1 MSFLDQLAFGPGG
14 DRRAW
19 AKILLIALAALALA
33 AGLLYYLVSGD
44 YAFLRASVLTGAP
57 TGAYNSLGER
67 LAALA
72 NKKHGHLKVVV
83 TAGSVENIAR
93 LAGENG
99 RCVPAF
105 AFVQDGVPV
114 PAEAGLTTL
123 GRLPQPESLFLLAR
137 RGRAIM
143 TFNDLKGDSV
153 GIGPEGSG
161 TAYLMQQL
169 LQNSDLGDLNLKPS
183 NHDLEAQAKL
193 VRDGEL
199 DVAAFVMSENAEMV
213 RTLANKYDL
222 EIVAPSDIE
231 GLVARDKWLS
241 LGRIPAGYYDVA
253 KPIPAT
259 DKLVAQVDTLV
270 MTNAC
275 VHRAERVAF
284 LMLLS
289 AEFPN
294 FVRSNPPPSAKSQD
308 SAPLADE
315 AREFFATGEPEVADK
330 YFPWLV
336 NLMSPA
342 YWIYLAMAATILL
355 NAVGAYSRFR
365 LWRIDA
371 NRGILES
378 RLRALAHPGFTEQQL
393 NAFAARG
400 VTREQIKALPPEA
413 VIQTPKDRKA
423 AEDLMRDF
431 DALRALCEDQLRSLV
446 TPMGREMY
454 YRYQEWLIDESK
466 AALAAL
472 LRRPPP
478 V

>member
-1 MSFLDQLAFGPGG
+1 M
-14 DRRAW
+14 
-19 AKILLIALAALALA
+19 ALAVLALA
-33 AGLLYYLVSGD
+33 GGLLYYTVSGD
-44 YAFLRASVLTGAP
+44 YAFLRASIYTGAP
-57 TGAYNSLGER
+57 TGAYHALGER
-67 LAALA
+67 LAARAL
-72 NKKHGHLKVVV
+72 KKNGHLKVVA
-83 TAGSVENIAR
+83 TAGSIENIAR

-105 AFVQDGVPV
+105 AFVQDGLPT
-114 PAEAGLTTL
+114 PADAGLVTL
-123 GRLPQPESLFLLAR
+123 GRLPQPETLFLMAR
-137 RGRAIM
+137 RGRAIS

-169 LQNSDLGDLNLKPS
+169 LLNSDLGGLDLRPS
-183 NHDLEAQAKL
+183 NHDLEAQAGL
-193 VRDGEL
+193 VRDGQL
-199 DVAAFVMSENAEMV
+199 DLAAFVMNENAEMIHA
-213 RTLANKYDL
+213 LANKYDL
-222 EIVAPSDIE
+222 EIVAPADIE
-231 GLVARDKWLS
+231 GLVARDKWLR

-253 KPIPAT
+253 KPIPAN

-284 LMLLS
+284 LMLLRE
-289 AEFPN
+289 EFPT
-294 FVRSNPPPSAKSQD
+294 FVRVNPPPSAKSQD

-315 AREFFATGEPEVADK
+315 AREFFASGEPELADK

-342 YWIYLAMAATILL
+342 YWIYLAMAATVLL

-378 RLRALAHPGFTEQQL
+378 RLRALAHGLTEQQIKAL
-393 NAFAARG
+393 AAPG
-400 VTREQIKALPPEA
+400 LGREQIKALPPEA
-413 VIQTPKDRKA
+413 VIQTPEDRKA
-423 AEDLMRDF
+423 AEDLMKDF
-431 DALRALCEDQLRSLV
+431 EALRRLCEDQLKSLV

-472 LRRPPP
+472 LRQPKP
-478 V
+478 

>member
-1 MSFLDQLAFGPGG
+1 MNFLDQLAFGPGG
-14 DRRAW
+14 DRKAW
-19 AKILLIALAALALA
+19 ARGIVIALAVLALA
-33 AGLLYYLVSGD
+33 GGLLYYTISGD

-57 TGAYNSLGER
+57 TGAYHALGER
-67 LAALA
+67 LAARAL
-72 NKKHGHLKVVV
+72 KKNGHLKVVA
-83 TAGSVENIAR
+83 TAGSIENIAR
-93 LAGENG
+93 LVSENG

-105 AFVQDGVPV
+105 AFVQDGL
-114 PAEAGLTTL
+114 PAPADAGLETL
-123 GRLPQPESLFLLAR
+123 GRLPQPESLLLMAR
-137 RGRAIM
+137 RGRAID

-169 LQNSDLGDLNLKPS
+169 LQNSDLTGLDLKPS
-183 NHDLEAQAKL
+183 NHDLEAQAQL
-193 VRDGEL
+193 VRDGGL
-199 DVAAFVMSENAEMV
+199 DLAAFVMNENAEMV
-213 RTLANKYDL
+213 RTLVNKYDL

-241 LGRIPAGYYDVA
+241 VGRIPAGYYDVA
-253 KPIPAT
+253 KQIPAT

-289 AEFPN
+289 EEFPN
-294 FVRSNPPPSAKSQD
+294 FVRVNPPPSAKSQD
-308 SAPLADE
+308 SAPLAEE
-315 AREFFATGEPEVADK
+315 AREFFASGQPELADK

-355 NAVGAYSRFR
+355 NAAGAYSRFR

-371 NRGILES
+371 NRGMLES
-378 RLRALAHPGFTEQQL
+378 RLWGLAHPGLTGDEIKAL
-393 NAFAARG
+393 AHTG
-400 VTREQIKALPPEA
+400 LTREQIKALPPEA
-413 VIQTPKDRKA
+413 VIQTPQDRKA
-423 AEDLMRDF
+423 AEDLMKDF
-431 DALRALCEDQLRSLV
+431 DALRRRCEEQLSSYF

-454 YRYQEWLIDESK
+454 YRYQEWLIDEAK
-466 AALAAL
+466 AALSAL
-472 LRRPPP
+472 LRSPKQ
-478 V
+478 